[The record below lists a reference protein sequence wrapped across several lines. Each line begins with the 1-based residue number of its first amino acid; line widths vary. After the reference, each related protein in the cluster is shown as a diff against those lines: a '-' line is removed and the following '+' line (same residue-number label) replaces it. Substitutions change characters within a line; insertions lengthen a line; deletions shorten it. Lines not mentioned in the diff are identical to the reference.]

1 MAMIKFK
8 DIADKELK
16 NKIRSVKDLVNYVGK
31 ASLKHPNYNILLGSG
46 ASYTSGIST
55 GAHLVDDWR
64 KEIYEQYSKSEYFSN
79 IDPDNHETARQRAIE
94 FLIRDHGSWY
104 NPQKEYSSL
113 FERKFDLPAQRRRFV
128 ENLVEGYLPS
138 IGYLYLITL
147 INQKY
152 FNTIFTTNFDD
163 LINEAFYQFSNTRP
177 LICAHDSAVNS
188 ISLIA
193 QRPKI
198 IKLHG
203 DYLFDDIKNTIKE
216 TESLEQNIKEKFIEF
231 TKDNGLIIVGYS
243 GQDRSILDVLNYL
256 LQQEEYL
263 KNGLYWCFRP
273 DDEINHEVRKI
284 LWKDKVYC
292 VEIEG
297 FDELFAEFCHHTN
310 EKPNLLNNAYESKRD
325 QCITKFIE
333 NFNKTDKK
341 HNLIGEFIEE
351 ISNAKN
357 NQDISELIRQINDKQ
372 NLSSE
377 KLKSLLEI
385 EALITKQKFDEALEK
400 VGEKIIE
407 EEDIELKENYFSLKF
422 RALIGSKKKL
432 ESHKFIDD
440 LIKSD
445 QFNLK
450 YHKWKISLLDNIS
463 EKFEYLKATNE
474 KIPHNITIKNQLL
487 SLFIDY
493 KEVFS
498 EVKLFDYLEGV
509 VESSINLDPSLD
521 NDAYDLKIKFLN
533 IKKNFVLKNTN
544 KYKKTQDEILLI
556 DKNIGK
562 TIETIETINKY
573 HVNSILI
580 IKDFHIDNRKITPLI
595 DYVNEIEGM
604 KASFS
609 NKLSIKINNIIA
621 YIYNKIIELREDFI
635 EKPQL
640 HHLDKINKYFI
651 IDDLDVKFNEI
662 NFMLSRFRYLSRK
675 FISPSDS
682 ILSLNKILSLSNG
695 CDNIKEITKLFS
707 VIGNNEVNT
716 LLLDFINKNKEIITQ
731 SDYLYCMYEL
741 KASEKNYISSLD
753 FLNKYHAIENFEEDD
768 YTTYSYVLLL
778 AEKYDE
784 VLEFFNLHMN
794 KIENLPR
801 STSCVIDLNKIT
813 AKKMKYGKVDEQDRN
828 LINSIKSKFS
838 ENKSILICSDS
849 LLDNNSQAMHHIKEL
864 INGDYHFYYK
874 LIEWPA
880 INDNL
885 KQLIDSYIH
894 TIKSK
899 ELHSP
904 RIVA

>member
-16 NKIRSVKDLVNYVGK
+16 NKIRSVKDLVNYVGNS
-31 ASLKHPNYNILLGSG
+31 SLKHPNYNILLGSG

-55 GAHLVDDWR
+55 GAHLVEDWR
-64 KEIYEQYSKSEYFSN
+64 KEIYEQYSGNEYFS
-79 IDPDNHETARQRAIE
+79 DLDKSNHDVARQKAID
-94 FLIRDHGSWY
+94 FLIKEHGSWY

-128 ENLVEGYLPS
+128 ENLVEGHLPS

-273 DDEINHEVRKI
+273 EDEINQEGRKI

-310 EKPNLLNNAYESKRD
+310 EKPNLLNNAYETKRD
-325 QCITKFIE
+325 QCIIKFID
-333 NFNKTDKK
+333 NFNNSTKK
-341 HNLIGEFIEE
+341 NPLIGSFIEE

-357 NQDISELIRQINDKQ
+357 NQDISELIRQINDNQ

-377 KLKSLLEI
+377 KLKSLLEM
-385 EALITKQKFDEALEK
+385 EALIKKQNFDEAIQKIDVK
-400 VGEKIIE
+400 VLE
-407 EEDIELKENYFSLKF
+407 EEDIELKESYSSLKF
-422 RALIGSKKKL
+422 RALIGAKKTI

-440 LIKSD
+440 LLKDD

-450 YHKWKISLLDNIS
+450 YHKWKISLLNNIS
-463 EKFEYLKATNE
+463 EKFNYLKVTNE
-474 KIPHNITIKNQLL
+474 KIPHNIIFKNDLL
-487 SLFIDY
+487 NLFIDHHDI
-493 KEVFS
+493 FS
-498 EVKLFDYLEGV
+498 EEKLLNELEEV
-509 VESSINLDPSLD
+509 INSSLSLDPSLD
-521 NDAYDLKIKFLN
+521 NDAYDLKIRFLK
-533 IKKNFVLKNTN
+533 IKKNFIQKNTS
-544 KYKKTQDEILLI
+544 KYKKVEDELNKV
-556 DKNIGK
+556 DDNIVK
-562 TIETIETINKY
+562 TIENIKNINKY
-573 HVNSILI
+573 HINSILI
-580 IKDFHIDNRKITPLI
+580 RRDFYLDNKKITPI
-595 DYVNEIEGM
+595 IEFINEIEGM
-604 KASFS
+604 KNNF
-609 NKLSIKINNIIA
+609 NKKLNIKINSIIA
-621 YIYNKIIELREDFI
+621 YIYSQVFELKEDFI
-635 EKPQL
+635 EKPNKT
-640 HHLDKINKYFI
+640 HLENIDNYFKI
-651 IDDLDVKFNEI
+651 DETDSKFNEV
-662 NFMLSRFRYLSRK
+662 NFMLNRFRYLSK
-675 FISPSDS
+675 SYINESEL
-682 ILSLNKILSLSNG
+682 I
-695 CDNIKEITKLFS
+695 DNINRIINLPNSFSKIQEITKLFS
-707 VIGNNEVNT
+707 VVGNKEVNE
-716 LLLDFINKNKEIITQ
+716 LIMNFISNNKTIINP
-731 SDYLYCMYEL
+731 SDYNYSMHEL
-741 KASEKNYISSLD
+741 KCAEKDYISSLD
-753 FLNKYHAIENFEEDD
+753 FLNKYYAIEKLEEDD
-768 YTTYSYVLLL
+768 YTSYSYALLL

-784 VLEFFNLHMN
+784 LFDFIKLNINEINY
-794 KIENLPR
+794 LPR
-801 STSCVIDLNKIT
+801 SSRYVLELNEITSKKRKFGKISEEDKNT
-813 AKKMKYGKVDEQDRN
+813 IHNIKAKLSDDKR
-828 LINSIKSKFS
+828 
-838 ENKSILICSDS
+838 ILICANS
-849 LLDNNSQAMHHIKEL
+849 LLDNDSQAMHHIKDL
-864 INGDYHFYYK
+864 ISRDYHFYYK

-885 KQLIDSYIH
+885 KNLIHSYI
-894 TIKSK
+894 TSIRSK
-899 ELHSP
+899 DGLSP

>member
-16 NKIRSVKDLVNYVGK
+16 NKIRSVKDLVNYVGNS
-31 ASLKHPNYNILLGSG
+31 SLKHPNYNILLGSG

-64 KEIYEQYSKSEYFSN
+64 KEIYEQYSGKEYFSDLDKN
-79 IDPDNHETARQRAIE
+79 DHDNARQRAID
-94 FLIRDHGSWY
+94 FLIKEHGSWY

-128 ENLVEGYLPS
+128 ENLVEGHLPS

-273 DDEINHEVRKI
+273 EDEINHEVRKI

-297 FDELFAEFCHHTN
+297 FDELFAEFCHYTN

-325 QCITKFIE
+325 QCIVKFID
-333 NFNKTDKK
+333 NFNTSTKK
-341 HNLIGEFIEE
+341 NLLIGSFIEE

-357 NQDISELIRQINDKQ
+357 NQDISELIRQINDNQ

-385 EALITKQKFDEALEK
+385 EALIKKQNFDEAVQK
-400 VGEKIIE
+400 IDEKILE
-407 EEDIELKENYFSLKF
+407 EEDIELKESYFSLKI
-422 RALIGSKKKL
+422 RSLIGAKKTI

-440 LIKSD
+440 LIKDD

-450 YHKWKISLLDNIS
+450 YHKWKISLLNNII
-463 EKFEYLKATNE
+463 EKFNYLKVTNE
-474 KIPHNITIKNQLL
+474 KIPHNITIKNELL
-487 SLFIDY
+487 NLFIDHY
-493 KEVFS
+493 DIFFEENLFNELEEVVNAS
-498 EVKLFDYLEGV
+498 L
-509 VESSINLDPSLD
+509 SLDPSLD
-521 NDAYDLKIKFLN
+521 NDAYDLKIRFLK
-533 IKKNFVLKNTN
+533 IKRSFIQKNKN
-544 KYKKTQDEILLI
+544 KYKKLDDELNKINESI
-556 DKNIGK
+556 AQ
-562 TIETIETINKY
+562 TIETIKNINKY
-573 HVNSILI
+573 HINSILI
-580 IKDFHIDNRKITPLI
+580 RRDFYLDNKKITPI
-595 DYVNEIEGM
+595 IEFINEIELM
-604 KASFS
+604 QNHFS
-609 NKLSIKINNIIA
+609 KKLNIKINNIIA
-621 YIYNKIIELREDFI
+621 YTYSQVTELKEDFI
-635 EKPQL
+635 EKPNKT
-640 HHLDKINKYFI
+640 HLENIDNYFKI
-651 IDDLDVKFNEI
+651 DEADSKFNEV
-662 NFMLSRFRYLSRK
+662 NFMLNRFRYLSK
-675 FISPSDS
+675 SYINESEVIDN
-682 ILSLNKILSLSNG
+682 LNRVMNLPNSFDKVK
-695 CDNIKEITKLFS
+695 DITKLFT
-707 VIGNNEVNT
+707 VIESKEINELIMN
-716 LLLDFINKNKEIITQ
+716 FISKNKPLITP
-731 SDYLYCMYEL
+731 SDYNYSMHEL
-741 KASEKNYISSLD
+741 KCAEKDYISSLD
-753 FLNKYHAIENFEEDD
+753 FLNKYYTIEKLEGDD
-768 YTTYSYVLLL
+768 YISYSYALLL

-784 VLEFFNLHMN
+784 VFEFVKANIN
-794 KIENLPR
+794 EINCLPR
-801 STSCVIDLNKIT
+801 SSRYIIELNEIT
-813 AKKMKYGKVDEQDRN
+813 AKKRKSGKISEEDRN
-828 LINSIKSKFS
+828 TIHNIKAKLSD
-838 ENKSILICSDS
+838 NRRILICTDS
-849 LLDNNSQAMHHIKEL
+849 LLDNDSQAMHHIKDL
-864 INGDYHFYYK
+864 ISRDYYSYYK

-880 INDNL
+880 TNDNL
-885 KQLIDSYIH
+885 KILVNSYIKNIR
-894 TIKSK
+894 TKDGV
-899 ELHSP
+899 SP

>member
-16 NKIRSVKDLVNYVGK
+16 NKIRSVKDLVNYVGDS
-31 ASLKHPNYNILLGSG
+31 SLKHPNYNILLGSG

-64 KEIYEQYSKSEYFSN
+64 KEIYEQYSGEDYFN
-79 IDPDNHETARQRAIE
+79 NLDPSDWNTARQRAID
-94 FLIRDHGSWY
+94 FLIKEHGSWY

-128 ENLVEGYLPS
+128 ENLVEGHLPS

-273 DDEINHEVRKI
+273 EDEINHEVRKI

-325 QCITKFIE
+325 QCIVKFID
-333 NFNKTDKK
+333 NFNCSSKK
-341 HNLIGEFIEE
+341 NLLIGKFIEE

-357 NQDISELIRQINDKQ
+357 NQDISELIRQINDNQ

-385 EALITKQKFDEALEK
+385 EALIKKQKFNDAIQ
-400 VGEKIIE
+400 KINERILV
-407 EEDIELKENYFSLKF
+407 EEDVELKENYFSLKF
-422 RALIGSKKKL
+422 RALNGTKKII
-432 ESHKFIDD
+432 ETHKFIDE
-440 LIKSD
+440 LIKKD

-450 YHKWKISLLDNIS
+450 YHKWKISLLLNNV
-463 EKFEYLKATNE
+463 EKFNYLKNTNE
-474 KIPHNITIKNQLL
+474 KIPQNITLKNELINI
-487 SLFIDY
+487 FIEHYDI
-493 KEVFS
+493 FS
-498 EVKLFDYLEGV
+498 EVKTFIELEDIINF
-509 VESSINLDPSLD
+509 SISLDPSLD
-521 NDAYDLKIKFLN
+521 NDAYDLKMKFLK
-533 IKKNFVLKNTN
+533 IKKNFIQKNTN
-544 KYKKTQDEILLI
+544 KYKKVEEEINKVDESINRII
-556 DKNIGK
+556 DNIK
-562 TIETIETINKY
+562 KINKY
-573 HVNSILI
+573 HINSILI
-580 IKDFHIDNRKITPLI
+580 RRDFHMNNKKINPI
-595 DYVNEIEGM
+595 MSFIAEIQSM
-604 KASFS
+604 QNNFS
-609 NKLSIKINNIIA
+609 NKANMKINNIIA
-621 YIYNKIIELREDFI
+621 YTYNQIVELMPDFI
-635 EKPQL
+635 EKPDASQI
-640 HHLDKINKYFI
+640 DSMNNYFKIDEEDAKFS
-651 IDDLDVKFNEI
+651 DV
-662 NFMLSRFRYLSRK
+662 NFMMNRFRYLSRYY
-675 FISPSDS
+675 IEENE
-682 ILSLNKILSLSNG
+682 IVANLNRIINLSNSVNNVR
-695 CDNIKEITKLFS
+695 DITKIFS
-707 VIGNNEVNT
+707 VAGSEEINNM
-716 LLLDFINKNKEIITQ
+716 LINFLSNNKSIITP
-731 SDYLYCMYEL
+731 SDYLYSMYEV
-741 KASEKNYISSLD
+741 KASVKEYGVSLE
-753 FLNKYHAIENFEEDD
+753 FLNKYFEIENFEEDD
-768 YTTYSYVLLL
+768 YTTYTYALLL

-784 VLEFFNLHMN
+784 VFSFIKLKKNEIN
-794 KIENLPR
+794 NLPR
-801 STSCVIDLNKIT
+801 DSKCVIELNEIT
-813 AKKMKYGKVDEQDRN
+813 AKKIKFGKINDEDITT
-828 LINSIKSKFS
+828 INSIKSKFS
-838 ENKSILICSDS
+838 DEKRVLICSDS
-849 LLDNNSQAMHHIKEL
+849 LLGNDPQAMYHIKDL
-864 INGDYHFYYK
+864 ISRDYHFSYK
-874 LIEWPA
+874 IIEWPA
-880 INDNL
+880 INNNL
-885 KQLIDSYIH
+885 KQQVVAYIK
-894 TIKSK
+894 TIQTKNSAD
-899 ELHSP
+899 P
-904 RIVA
+904 RCVA